1 MRRQSR
7 IRKEPVMGNGI
18 TYVGLDAHK
27 NSINVAMLL
36 PRRRNAVEWKL
47 GHDARALKQ
56 LVRKLEREA
65 PGKIRCCYEAGP
77 VGYALKRKLE
87 SLGKRIECA
96 VIAPSLIPVKPGER
110 IKTDRRDAKKLA
122 ELHRGELLT
131 EVHAPTAED
140 EAVRDLVRC
149 RDDAKEDI
157 MRARHRLSKLL
168 LRRGLVYTDGKN
180 WTKKHKKWLLSIQ
193 WEHDADKAVFDDY
206 LLAIENLEERLNT
219 LAAKIAEVAETE
231 PYREPVAWLRC
242 FRGIDTLSAM
252 VIVAE
257 LHDFRRFT
265 TPRALMAYLGL
276 VPGERSSADKTR
288 RGGITRAGNKLVRR
302 TLIEAAWHYLH
313 RPHTGAALR
322 KRQEGQPAEV
332 IAIAQ
337 RSQIRLHRRFKR
349 LIEQNK
355 KAPNKAVVAIAREL
369 AGFVWAA
376 RLAGA
381 EAA

>member
-1 MRRQSR
+1 
-7 IRKEPVMGNGI
+7 MGNGI

-36 PRRRNAVEWKL
+36 PRRKTPVEWKL
-47 GHDARALKQ
+47 GHDSRALKR

-65 PGKIRCCYEAGP
+65 PGKILCCYEAGP
-77 VGYALKRKLE
+77 VGYGLKRTLE
-87 SLGKRIECA
+87 GLGKRIECA
-96 VIAPSLIPVKPGER
+96 VIAPSLIPVRPGER
-110 IKTDRRDAKKLA
+110 IKTDRRDARKLA

-131 EVHAPTAED
+131 EVHAPSRED

-168 LRRGLVYTDGKN
+168 LRRGLRYTETRN
-180 WTKKHKKWLLSIQ
+180 WTKKHKKWLLSIE
-193 WEHDADKAVFDDY
+193 WEHEADKAVFGDY
-206 LLAIENLEERLNT
+206 LLSIESLEERLKT
-219 LAAKIAEVAETE
+219 LDAKIAEMAETE
-231 PYREPVAWLRC
+231 PYKEPVAWLRC

-252 VIVAE
+252 IIVAE
-257 LHDFRRFT
+257 LHDFRRFN

-313 RPHTGAALR
+313 RPAVGVALR

-332 IAIAQ
+332 VAIAR
-337 RSQIRLHRRFKR
+337 RSQIRLHRRFKW
-349 LIEQNK
+349 LIERNK
-355 KAPNKAVVAIAREL
+355 KAPNKAVVAVAREL
-369 AGFVWAA
+369 AGFIWAA
-376 RLAGA
+376 RLANA